1 MELDYIV
8 PEEKRLRVIV
18 DTDAAC
24 EADDPYAIAHALM
37 TKKFEVKAILAEHFN
52 SPGSTKKSYD
62 EIVTILKAMSI
73 QVPVYMGEEEPLDRQ
88 TGDMVSPAVR
98 FLIEEALRPEEK
110 TLYVLCLGAITNVAK
125 AMKECPD
132 IISRMTV
139 VWIGGQ
145 DYNQQNPNIREFNA
159 GNDIEAANLVL
170 HSQVKLW
177 QIPMNVYGSMR
188 IGLAELQKKVLP
200 CGEIGKHLFYHMTEY
215 NCSAYAGWTMGESW
229 TLGDSPAVA
238 VAMDPCCGTYIE
250 REAPLVLP
258 DTTYREMAGAPMI
271 RVYTC
276 VDSRFVLEDFMSK
289 LQLLYCE

>member
-8 PEEKRLRVIV
+8 PDEKRLRVIV

-52 SPGSTKKSYD
+52 SPGSTKRSYD

-73 QVPVYMGEEEPLDRQ
+73 DVPVYMGEEQPMEKQ
-88 TGDMVSPAVR
+88 TKDATSPAVD

-110 TLYVLCLGAITNVAK
+110 PLYVLCLGAITNVAT
-125 AMKECPD
+125 AMKKCPE
-132 IISRMTV
+132 IISKMTV

-145 DYNQQNPNIREFNA
+145 DYNHQNPNIREFNA
-159 GNDIEAANLVL
+159 GNDVEAANLVL
-170 HSQVKLW
+170 QSKVNLW

-200 CGEIGKHLFYHMTEY
+200 CGEIGNHLFYQMTEY
-215 NCSAYAGWTMGESW
+215 NCSPYAGWTMGESW
-229 TLGDSPAVA
+229 SLGDSPAVA
-238 VAMDPCCGTYIE
+238 VTMDPCCGTYIE
-250 REAPLVLP
+250 RKAPFIQA
-258 DTTYREMAGAPMI
+258 DTTYCEVTEGPMI
-271 RVYTC
+271 RVYTH
-276 VDSRFVLEDFMSK
+276 VDSRFVLEDFISK
-289 LQLLYCE
+289 LQLLYLE